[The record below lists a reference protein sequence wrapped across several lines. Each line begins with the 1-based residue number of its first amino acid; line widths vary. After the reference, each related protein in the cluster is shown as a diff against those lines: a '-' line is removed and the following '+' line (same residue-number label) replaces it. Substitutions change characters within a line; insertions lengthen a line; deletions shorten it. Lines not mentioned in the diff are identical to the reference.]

1 MIDKMKETIAANGGG
16 FVEVAVINDEVYC
29 CVVVAGAACRR
40 IHSNSK
46 VIVAFISKERK
57 RLTS

>member
-1 MIDKMKETIAANGGG
+1 MKETIAANSGG

-29 CVVVAGAACRR
+29 CVVVAVAACRQ
-40 IHSNSK
+40 IHSDSK
-46 VIVAFISKERK
+46 LIVAFISKERK